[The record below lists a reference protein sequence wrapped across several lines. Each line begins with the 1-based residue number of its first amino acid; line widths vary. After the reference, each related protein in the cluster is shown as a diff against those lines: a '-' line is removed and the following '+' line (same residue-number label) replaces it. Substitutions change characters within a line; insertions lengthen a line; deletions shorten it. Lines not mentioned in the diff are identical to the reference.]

1 MRNLRRRLL
10 PLLAVVL
17 LVCSAMTVT
26 AFAAGDEAAAP
37 SMYGTF
43 WALIPPFVAI
53 ILALITKQAYLS
65 LFLGVIVGGLFVC
78 DFAPITT
85 LDTVLNAGLIDSISG
100 NAGIFLFLVLLG
112 IIVAMVNASGASAAF
127 GRWAE
132 KNIKSKTG
140 AMLATFALGVLIFID
155 DYFNC
160 LTVGSVMKP
169 VTDGHKISRAKLA
182 YLIDATAAPVCIIAP
197 VSSWAAA
204 VGSSLPEDAT
214 IDGFTLFLQTIPFN
228 LYAWCTLVFM
238 IFIIWT
244 GRDYATMGR
253 SVQENA
259 EHFFIPPEYQDADE
273 EEEESEKVLGAGN
286 GKILD
291 LLLPLVVL
299 IAACVYGMLYT
310 GGIHDGK
317 SVADAFANCDSAK
330 SLVMGSFI
338 AFVFTGLLYLPR
350 RVITFGQFCACFTK
364 GFKAMVP
371 AIFILCL
378 AWTLSGI
385 CSDKYLDL
393 GGYVGAIVSANASI
407 MTLLPPIFF
416 LVAIGLAFATGTSW
430 GTFGILI
437 PIALAVVGTDNASL
451 LTLCV
456 AATLSG
462 AVGGDHASPISDT
475 TILASAGAQCHHL
488 DHVSTQLPYVLT
500 VAACCLIG
508 YIVDGVT
515 QNGWLGL
522 ATAFGCLIVVMLA
535 IRAKV
540 PVVDK

>member
-1 MRNLRRRLL
+1 MAQTVWSIL
-10 PLLAVVL
+10 PPVITIV
-17 LVCSAMTVT
+17 
-26 AFAAGDEAAAP
+26 
-37 SMYGTF
+37 
-43 WALIPPFVAI
+43 
-53 ILALITKQAYLS
+53 LALWTKEVYMS
-65 LFLGVIVGGLFVC
+65 LIIGIFSGALLFTGGNLLESILTMFAVMEDKVGGNVNILV
-78 DFAPITT
+78 
-85 LDTVLNAGLIDSISG
+85 
-100 NAGIFLFLVLLG
+100 FLVILGILVAAITRSGATRAYGEWAARVIHGKRSASILTALLG
-112 IIVAMVNASGASAAF
+112 IV
-127 GRWAE
+127 
-132 KNIKSKTG
+132 
-140 AMLATFALGVLIFID
+140 IFID

-160 LTVGSVMKP
+160 LTVGTVMRP
-169 VTDGHKISRAKLA
+169 VTDKFKIARTKLA
-182 YLIDATAAPVCIIAP
+182 YIIDATAAPVCIIAP

-214 IDGFTLFLQTIPFN
+214 IDGFNLFLQTIPFN
-228 LYAWCTLVFM
+228 LYAWCTLAFM
-238 IFIIWT
+238 LFVIWT

-259 EHFFIPPEYQDADE
+259 EHFFIPPEYQDTDE
-273 EEEESEKVLGAGN
+273 EVGEDALGLGN
-286 GKILD
+286 GKIYD
-291 LLLPLVVL
+291 LILPLVVL

-310 GGIHDGK
+310 GGIHEGK
-317 SVADAFANCDSAK
+317 SIADAFADCDSAK
-330 SLVMGSFI
+330 SLALGSFI

-393 GGYVGAIVSANASI
+393 GGYVGAVVSSNATV

-437 PIALAVVGTDNASL
+437 PIALAVVGTDNPSL

-500 VAACCLIG
+500 VAVCCLIG
-508 YIVDGVT
+508 YIVDGLT

-522 ATAFGCLIVVMLA
+522 ATAFGCLVVVMLG